1 MVSKIRHHKVL
12 EADVHRVITHLKLH
26 GKITAND
33 RITRPHTKKK
43 KDGST
48 SEEIPWSQTTELLGS
63 WQSKDLKA
71 GPKGKLVLYAKEN
84 DVWKRGV
91 PAEEVAK
98 YVRAEMLSSESR
110 MPLSRDNAYHYLQK
124 STVGISRR
132 AAYKFLEKQTVLQMT
147 KNIPNERKKGGI
159 ALTERGYCEMDLI
172 EGKGRDLYKA
182 FGARGDWYWLA
193 LVEVFTG
200 YGVVATVRAKKPAVV
215 AKALKELLDELEGA
229 MHAKVTTIA
238 TDHGREFY
246 TDVRKLLK
254 TRNIAQKQV
263 PRGSRVEKFNQDF
276 QRHFYR
282 ILRLGRGTFGSLEE
296 QAQDMT
302 NELKSKHT
310 KKTPKE
316 ALETP
321 DEELAPG
328 YKKGRET
335 EQEFKGRKPE
345 VGDKARVLV
354 KLRKNIHP
362 ILKIGSQSRLYKSY
376 HGRHFTKRVH
386 TITQILTKNGTPR
399 YFVNAKWRDRDQLL
413 LVSGTDSETERQLA
427 ERNGK

>member
-1 MVSKIRHHKVL
+1 MVSTIRHHKIVD
-12 EADVHRVITHLKLH
+12 ADVHRVVMHLKLH
-26 GKITAND
+26 GKITKND
-33 RITRPHTKKK
+33 RITRPVKKNK
-43 KDGST
+43 KGGPT
-48 SEEIPWSQTTELLGS
+48 SEEIPWVHSAALMGS
-63 WQSKDLKA
+63 WQGKDLKA
-71 GPKGKLVLYAKEN
+71 GPKGKAVLYAKEKEA
-84 DVWKRGV
+84 WKRIV
-91 PAEEVAK
+91 PAEEVEK
-98 YVRAEMLSSESR
+98 YVRAEMLNPESR

-132 AAYKFLEKQTVLQMT
+132 GAYKFLEKQTVLQMT

-172 EGKGRDLYKA
+172 EGKGRDLYKH

-193 LVEVFTG
+193 LVDVFTG

-254 TRNIAQKQV
+254 KRNIAQKQV

-276 QRHFYR
+276 ERHFYR
-282 ILRLGRGTFGSLEE
+282 ILRLGRGSFTSLEE

-302 NELKSKHT
+302 NELRNKHT

-321 DEELAPG
+321 DQELAPG
-328 YKKGRET
+328 YEKGRQKET
-335 EQEFKGRKPE
+335 QFKGRKPE
-345 VGDKARVLV
+345 VGDKARVLI
-354 KLRKNIHP
+354 KMRKNIHP
-362 ILKIGSQSRLYKSY
+362 ILKIGGQSRLYKSY